1 MIEVYQSPTSL
12 MTSNQAANKMIY
24 LKLKPIIIAMGVLTI
39 AAQINTS
46 KAANIV
52 TLSQDIEQRPKINLN
67 NTESDESQLN
77 KEVYL
82 NKPFIL
88 IPGRAVK
95 LYTKRLRGLVE
106 GIQLT
111 IKNFKTDSNGTKIE
125 EILINSF
132 QEYPSKNQKY
142 CSTILISKSADY
154 TLTPIANESKHSR
167 HRISVGSCKPGMI
180 LELLDVTNSGE
191 ATVVLKY
198 HRH

>member
-1 MIEVYQSPTSL
+1 
-12 MTSNQAANKMIY
+12 MIY
-24 LKLKPIIIAMGVLTI
+24 LGLKPIIVAMGLLTI
-39 AAQINTS
+39 AAQVNTGE
-46 KAANIV
+46 AANIV
-52 TLSQDIEQRPKINLN
+52 TLNHDIERRLKISLN
-67 NTESDESQLN
+67 NHTKSDELQLN
-77 KEVYL
+77 REVYVD
-82 NKPFIL
+82 KPFIL

-95 LYTKRLRGLVE
+95 LYNKRLRGLVE

-142 CSTILISKSADY
+142 CSTILISKFADY
-154 TLTPIANESKHSR
+154 TLTPIANESKHSG